1 VVTVL
6 SSTASDPLLGR
17 PAGVRGPQRCI
28 NQGSSAC
35 PSELIW
41 IVWRRGLPGM
51 EHLALATFPFIVLAT
66 LYWYYFQVFATGLI
80 FRHGA
85 HNYRDAFKAY
95 AACINPPG

>member
-1 VVTVL
+1 MK
-6 SSTASDPLLGR
+6 PLLNTDPTLPSMPSIPDHR
-17 PAGVRGPQRCI
+17 V
-28 NQGSSAC
+28 SAD
-35 PSELIW
+35 ELFNYFSNLARIFPL
-41 IVWRRGLPGM
+41 ITIPYATFLFVI
-51 EHLALATFPFIVLAT
+51 ALATFPFIVLAT